1 MVGPFGAQ
9 DGPLLYFT
17 TPQVTKT
24 IGGRVVGYREAVCG
38 AAAGKSLAR
47 MLIIV
52 GLSGPA

>member
-1 MVGPFGAQ
+1 
-9 DGPLLYFT
+9 LLYFT

-47 MLIIV
+47 MQIIV

>member
-1 MVGPFGAQ
+1 
-9 DGPLLYFT
+9 LLYFT

-52 GLSGPA
+52 CAGPVDACRVDSG